1 MHETHVKF
9 YAYMA
14 FILPKY
20 ILFLIKA
27 GLNLFIFRSA
37 EVSENN
43 SKIFKSLSFE
53 LLMASKVM

>member
-20 ILFLIKA
+20 ILLLIKA
-27 GLNLFIFRSA
+27 GLNLFIIRSA
-37 EVSENN
+37 EVSEK
-43 SKIFKSLSFE
+43 KIKSFKSLSFE
-53 LLMASKVM
+53 LMMGS